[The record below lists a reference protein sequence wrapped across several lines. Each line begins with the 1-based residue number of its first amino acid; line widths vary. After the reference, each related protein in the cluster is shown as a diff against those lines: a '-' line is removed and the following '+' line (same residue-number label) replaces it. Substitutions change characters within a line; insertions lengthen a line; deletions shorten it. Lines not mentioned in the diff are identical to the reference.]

1 MAAGTVVEAG
11 GAQGKELSVGFRRNQ
26 AASRGQH
33 PAEIFRETFVNP
45 QQIAFHRLL
54 EIVRRQAFGPPILS
68 IPRMD
73 EFMRYQRRA
82 HQMRDG
88 IRQKILS
95 RPVVARCVVLD
106 AEVSDL
112 VTHGQQEVILDI
124 VRCTKQCSRF
134 SNEPPV
140 FVDNF
145 RRGAQSVIRIGRNVE
160 IMCRRS
166 TWTQVD
172 SAEVAPGEDR

>member
-1 MAAGTVVEAG
+1 RVCQWAPFGASTVVEAG
-11 GAQGKELSVGFRRNQ
+11 GAQGKELSVGFRRNE

-33 PAEIFRETFVNP
+33 PAEIFSETLVDP

-54 EIVRRQAFGPPILS
+54 EIVRRQAFGPPIIS

-95 RPVVARCVVLD
+95 RPLVAACLVL
-106 AEVSDL
+106 
-112 VTHGQQEVILDI
+112 
-124 VRCTKQCSRF
+124 
-134 SNEPPV
+134 
-140 FVDNF
+140 
-145 RRGAQSVIRIGRNVE
+145 
-160 IMCRRS
+160 
-166 TWTQVD
+166 
-172 SAEVAPGEDR
+172 